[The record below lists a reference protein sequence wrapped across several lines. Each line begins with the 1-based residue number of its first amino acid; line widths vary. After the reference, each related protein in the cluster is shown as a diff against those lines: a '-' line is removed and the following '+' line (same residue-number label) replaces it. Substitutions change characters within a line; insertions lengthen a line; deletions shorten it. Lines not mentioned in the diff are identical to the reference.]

1 MTKNDGNDAI
11 LKHTPPFVT
20 RKNGEMTVKKWIS
33 LDISEAC
40 GDSGAMSKSAEL
52 QNPEEK
58 VTAQYLLS
66 PVMVLAAGS
75 RSAPRC
81 PEATRLRPGRP
92 SANFTASDL
101 ESILSG
107 ILLETAKAI
116 QHGGRWIVTPEVRA
130 AEIDVDRVFHAVVS
144 RAMSIDDFRAACRR
158 WKDAGTRETG

>member
-33 LDISEAC
+33 LDISEVC

-58 VTAQYLLS
+58 VTA
-66 PVMVLAAGS
+66 AD
-75 RSAPRC
+75 
-81 PEATRLRPGRP
+81 
-92 SANFTASDL
+92 FTASDL

-107 ILLETAKAI
+107 ILLSTRNAI
-116 QHGGRWIVTPEVRA
+116 QRGGRWIVTPEVRA

-144 RAMSIDDFRAACRR
+144 RVMSIDDFRAACRR
-158 WKDAGTRETG
+158 WRDAGTREIG